1 MNRAEEF
8 IEEYKKLEESVRR
21 VYRLTRE
28 QSVIGELKKQRGFED
43 MKAEIQ
49 SCADLR
55 NFLQHN
61 SRLGESYAAEPTAAA
76 IAFVKE
82 LTAMVNNRPRC
93 RDICVLKKDIIWRGL
108 DDPVKPA
115 MEQMRLLG
123 HSSIPILRD
132 GRVIGVFDER
142 SLFQYVSRCSENV
155 FPPEGTLTFRD
166 LEPYTSVSERNMR
179 AFAFVSMNAYVDD
192 VVALFEKRLEDGKR
206 IRLVLLTNSG
216 KPTDRLRGILTP
228 WDIIA
233 HS

>member
-1 MNRAEEF
+1 MNRSEEF
-8 IEEYKKLEESVRR
+8 IEEYKKLEEAVRR

-28 QSVIGELKKQRGFED
+28 QSVIGELKKQRGFENL
-43 MKAEIQ
+43 KAEIQ

-61 SRLGESYAAEPTAAA
+61 ARLGEDFAAEPTEAA
-76 IAFVKE
+76 IAFVNE

-142 SLFQYVSRCSENV
+142 SLFQYVSRCSGNV
-155 FPPEGTLTFRD
+155 FPPEGDLTFRS
-166 LEPYTSVSERNMR
+166 LEPYISVSERNMR

>member
-1 MNRAEEF
+1 MNTVEEF

-21 VYRLTRE
+21 VYRLTKE
-28 QSVIGELKKQRGFED
+28 QSVIGELKKQRGFENL
-43 MKAEIQ
+43 KAEIQ

-55 NFLQHN
+55 NFFQHN
-61 SRLGESYAAEPTAAA
+61 SRLGGSFAAEPTAAA

-93 RDICVLKKDIIWRGL
+93 RDICVLKKDIVWRGP

-115 MEQMRLLG
+115 IEQMRLLG
-123 HSSIPILRD
+123 HSSIPILCD

-142 SLFQYVSRCSENV
+142 SLFQYVSRCSGNG

-192 VVALFEKRLEDGKR
+192 VVALFEKQLENGKR

>member
-1 MNRAEEF
+1 MNRSEEF
-8 IEEYKKLEESVRR
+8 IEEYKKLEEAVRR

-28 QSVIGELKKQRGFED
+28 QSVIGELKKQNRFENL
-43 MKAEIQ
+43 KAEIQ

-61 SRLGESYAAEPTAAA
+61 ARLGEDFAAEPTEAA

-93 RDICVLKKDIIWRGL
+93 RDICVTKKDIFWRRL

-123 HSSIPILRD
+123 HSSIPILQD

-142 SLFQYVSRCSENV
+142 SLFQYISQCGGTA
-155 FPPEGTLTFRD
+155 FPGTLTFRSLQPD
-166 LEPYTSVSERNMR
+166 IFVSERDMQLF
-179 AFAFVSMNAYVDD
+179 AFASMNAYVDD
-192 VVALFEKRLEDGKR
+192 VVALFEKRLENGKR
-206 IRLVLLTNSG
+206 VRLVLLTNSG

>member
-1 MNRAEEF
+1 MNTVEEF

-21 VYRLTRE
+21 VYRLTKE
-28 QSVIGELKKQRGFED
+28 QSVIGELKKQRGFENL
-43 MKAEIQ
+43 KAEIQ

-55 NFLQHN
+55 NFFQHN
-61 SRLGESYAAEPTAAA
+61 SRLGGSFAAEPTAAA

-82 LTAMVNNRPRC
+82 LTAMVNNRSRC
-93 RDICVLKKDIIWRGL
+93 RDICVLKKDIVWRGP

-115 MEQMRLLG
+115 IEQMRLLG

-132 GRVIGVFDER
+132 GRVIGVFYER
-142 SLFQYVSRCSENV
+142 SLFQYVSQCGGNV
-155 FPPEGTLTFRD
+155 FPAAGTLTFRD
-166 LEPYTSVSERNMR
+166 LEPYTSVTERNMQ
-179 AFAFVSMNAYVDD
+179 AFAFASMNAYVDD
-192 VVALFEKRLEDGKR
+192 VVALFEKQLENGKR

>member
-1 MNRAEEF
+1 MNTVEEF

-21 VYRLTRE
+21 VYRLTKE
-28 QSVIGELKKQRGFED
+28 QSVIGELKKQRGFENL
-43 MKAEIQ
+43 KAEIQ

-55 NFLQHN
+55 NFFQHN
-61 SRLGESYAAEPTAAA
+61 SRLGGSFAAEPTAAA

-82 LTAMVNNRPRC
+82 LTAMVNNRSRC
-93 RDICVLKKDIIWRGL
+93 RDICVLKKDIVWRGP

-115 MEQMRLLG
+115 IEQMRLLG
-123 HSSIPILRD
+123 HSSIPILCD

-142 SLFQYVSRCSENV
+142 SLFQYVSQCGGNV
-155 FPPEGTLTFRD
+155 FPAAGTLTFRD
-166 LEPYTSVSERNMR
+166 LEPYPSVTERNMQ
-179 AFAFVSMNAYVDD
+179 AFAFASMNAYVDD
-192 VVALFEKRLEDGKR
+192 VVALFEKQLENGKR

>member
-1 MNRAEEF
+1 MNTVEEF

-21 VYRLTRE
+21 VYRLTKE
-28 QSVIGELKKQRGFED
+28 QSVIGELKKQRGFENL
-43 MKAEIQ
+43 KAEIQ

-55 NFLQHN
+55 NFFQHN
-61 SRLGESYAAEPTAAA
+61 SRLGGSFAAEPTAAA

-82 LTAMVNNRPRC
+82 LTAMVNNRSRC
-93 RDICVLKKDIIWRGL
+93 RDICVLKKDIVWRGP

-115 MEQMRLLG
+115 IEQMRLLG

-142 SLFQYVSRCSENV
+142 SLFQYVSQCGGNV
-155 FPPEGTLTFRD
+155 FPAAGTLTFRD
-166 LEPYTSVSERNMR
+166 LEPYTSVTERNMQ
-179 AFAFVSMNAYVDD
+179 AFAFASMNAYVDD
-192 VVALFEKRLEDGKR
+192 VVALFEKQLENGKR

>member
-1 MNRAEEF
+1 MNTVEEF

-21 VYRLTRE
+21 VYRLTKE
-28 QSVIGELKKQRGFED
+28 QSVIGELKKQRGFENL
-43 MKAEIQ
+43 KAEIQ

-55 NFLQHN
+55 NFFQHN
-61 SRLGESYAAEPTAAA
+61 SRLGGSFAAEPTAAA
-76 IAFVKE
+76 IAFAKE
-82 LTAMVNNRPRC
+82 LTAMVNNRSRC
-93 RDICVLKKDIIWRGL
+93 RDICVLKKDIVWRGP

-115 MEQMRLLG
+115 IEQMRLLG
-123 HSSIPILRD
+123 HSSIPILCD

-142 SLFQYVSRCSENV
+142 SLFQYVSQCGGNV
-155 FPPEGTLTFRD
+155 FPAAGTLTFRD
-166 LEPYTSVSERNMR
+166 LEPYTSVTERNMQ
-179 AFAFVSMNAYVDD
+179 AFAFASMNAYVDD
-192 VVALFEKRLEDGKR
+192 VVALFEKQLENGKR

>member
-1 MNRAEEF
+1 MNRSEEF
-8 IEEYKKLEESVRR
+8 IEDYKKLEEAVRR

-28 QSVIGELKKQRGFED
+28 QSVIGELKKQRGFENL
-43 MKAEIQ
+43 KAEIQ

-61 SRLGESYAAEPTAAA
+61 ARLGEDFAAEPTEAA
-76 IAFVKE
+76 IAFVNE

-93 RDICVLKKDIIWRGL
+93 RDICVLKKDIIWRRL
-108 DDPVKPA
+108 EDPVQPA
-115 MEQMRLLG
+115 IAQMRAEG

-142 SLFQYVSRCSENV
+142 SLFQYISQFGAAG
-155 FPPEGTLTFRD
+155 FPSTLTFRD
-166 LEPYTSVSERNMR
+166 LQPYISVSERDMQLF
-179 AFAFVSMNAYVDD
+179 AFASMNAYVDD
-192 VVALFEKRLEDGKR
+192 VVALFERQLENGKR
-206 IRLVLLTNSG
+206 VRLVLLTNSG
-216 KPTDRLRGILTP
+216 KPTDRIRGILTP

>member
-1 MNRAEEF
+1 MNTVEEF

-21 VYRLTRE
+21 VYRLTKE
-28 QSVIGELKKQRGFED
+28 QSVIGELKKQRGFENL
-43 MKAEIQ
+43 KAEIQ

-55 NFLQHN
+55 NFFQHN
-61 SRLGESYAAEPTAAA
+61 SRLGGSFAAEPTAAA

-82 LTAMVNNRPRC
+82 LTAMVNNRSRC
-93 RDICVLKKDIIWRGL
+93 RDICVLKKDIVWRGP

-115 MEQMRLLG
+115 IEQMRLLG
-123 HSSIPILRD
+123 HSSIPILCD

-142 SLFQYVSRCSENV
+142 SLFQYVSQCGGNV
-155 FPPEGTLTFRD
+155 FPAAGTLTFRD
-166 LEPYTSVSERNMR
+166 LEPYTSVTERNMQ
-179 AFAFVSMNAYVDD
+179 AFAFASMNAYVDD
-192 VVALFEKRLEDGKR
+192 VVALFEKQLENGKR

>member
-1 MNRAEEF
+1 MNRSEEF
-8 IEEYKKLEESVRR
+8 IEEYKKLEEAVRR

-28 QSVIGELKKQRGFED
+28 QSVIGELKKQRGFENL
-43 MKAEIQ
+43 KAEIQ

-61 SRLGESYAAEPTAAA
+61 ARLGEDFAAEPTEAA
-76 IAFVKE
+76 IAFVNE

-93 RDICVLKKDIIWRGL
+93 RDICVLKKDIIWRRL
-108 DDPVKPA
+108 EDPVQPA
-115 MEQMRLLG
+115 IAQMRAEG

-142 SLFQYVSRCSENV
+142 SLFQYISQCGAAG
-155 FPPEGTLTFRD
+155 FPSTLTFRD
-166 LEPYTSVSERNMR
+166 LQPYISVSERDMQLF
-179 AFAFVSMNAYVDD
+179 AFASMNAYVDD
-192 VVALFEKRLEDGKR
+192 VVALFERQLENGKR
-206 IRLVLLTNSG
+206 VRLVLLTNSG

>member
-1 MNRAEEF
+1 MNRSEEF
-8 IEEYKKLEESVRR
+8 IDEYKKLEEAVRR

-28 QSVIGELKKQRGFED
+28 QSVIGELKKQRGFENL
-43 MKAEIQ
+43 KAEIQ

-61 SRLGESYAAEPTAAA
+61 ARLGEDFAAEPTEAA
-76 IAFVKE
+76 IAFVNE

-93 RDICVLKKDIIWRGL
+93 RDICVLKKDIIWRRL
-108 DDPVKPA
+108 EDPVQPA
-115 MEQMRLLG
+115 IAQMRAEG

-142 SLFQYVSRCSENV
+142 SLFQYISQCGAAE
-155 FPPEGTLTFRD
+155 FPSTLTFRD
-166 LEPYTSVSERNMR
+166 LQPYISVSERDMQLF
-179 AFAFVSMNAYVDD
+179 AFASMNAYVDD
-192 VVALFEKRLEDGKR
+192 VVALFERQLENGKR
-206 IRLVLLTNSG
+206 VRLVLLTNSG

>member
-1 MNRAEEF
+1 M
-8 IEEYKKLEESVRR
+8 
-21 VYRLTRE
+21 
-28 QSVIGELKKQRGFED
+28 
-43 MKAEIQ
+43 
-49 SCADLR
+49 
-55 NFLQHN
+55 
-61 SRLGESYAAEPTAAA
+61 
-76 IAFVKE
+76 
-82 LTAMVNNRPRC
+82 
-93 RDICVLKKDIIWRGL
+93 
-108 DDPVKPA
+108 
-115 MEQMRLLG
+115 
-123 HSSIPILRD
+123 
-132 GRVIGVFDER
+132 IGVFDER
-142 SLFQYVSRCSENV
+142 SLLQYVSRCSGNV

>member
-1 MNRAEEF
+1 MNTVEEF

-21 VYRLTRE
+21 VYRLTKE
-28 QSVIGELKKQRGFED
+28 QSVIGELKKQRGFENL
-43 MKAEIQ
+43 KAEIQ
-49 SCADLR
+49 SCADLP
-55 NFLQHN
+55 NFFQHN
-61 SRLGESYAAEPTAAA
+61 SRLGGSFAVEPTAAA

-93 RDICVLKKDIIWRGL
+93 RDICVLKKDIVWRGP

-115 MEQMRLLG
+115 IEQMRLLG

-142 SLFQYVSRCSENV
+142 SLFQYVSQCGGNV
-155 FPPEGTLTFRD
+155 FPAAGTLTFRD
-166 LEPYTSVSERNMR
+166 LEPYTSVTERNMQ
-179 AFAFVSMNAYVDD
+179 AFAFASMNAYVDD
-192 VVALFEKRLEDGKR
+192 VVALFEKQLENGKR